1 MPETDFGMPGMPEN
15 LACGANQKIW
25 PARHAGDFSTRG
37 MLGMNFSLEPRLLA
51 ARVRRLQKFK
61 ICFNTGNA
69 NFCCMPIKMQKHSGA
84 TPSIAS
90 EQIIDDRHEKNPCM
104 LTKIENVAE
113 MSPVA
118 ESCPR
123 GGS

>member
-1 MPETDFGMPGMPEN
+1 MPETDFGMPGMPQN
-15 LACGANQKIW
+15 LACRAYQKIW
-25 PARHAGDFSTRG
+25 PARHAAGDFGTRD

-51 ARVRRLQKFK
+51 ARVRRSRKFQICLQ
-61 ICFNTGNA
+61 G
-69 NFCCMPIKMQKHSGA
+69 MQISVA

-113 MSPVA
+113 MS
-118 ESCPR
+118 
-123 GGS
+123 